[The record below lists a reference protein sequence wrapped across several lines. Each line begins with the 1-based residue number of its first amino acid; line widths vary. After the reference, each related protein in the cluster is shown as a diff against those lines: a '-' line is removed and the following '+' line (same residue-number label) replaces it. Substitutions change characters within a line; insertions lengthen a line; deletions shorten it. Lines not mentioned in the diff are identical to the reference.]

1 MISSGSLFPGEPQ
14 KVPSRFRTKR
24 LVLPLFA
31 GLTPRGPIGAE
42 VACTLEM
49 SASLKSEAS
58 SKLKGVTDFLRRIP
72 QNSDN
77 SNGST

>member
-1 MISSGSLFPGEPQ
+1 M
-14 KVPSRFRTKR
+14 V
-24 LVLPLFA
+24 
-31 GLTPRGPIGAE
+31 PIGAE

-58 SKLKGVTDFLRRIP
+58 SKLKGVTDFLRRMP